1 MGQDVGLQPSCSELC
16 DMMVSLVISGSD
28 GVVMMVRLILI
39 GLTAASKV
47 MLLAVAIVVVYLVRL

>member
-1 MGQDVGLQPSCSELC
+1 
-16 DMMVSLVISGSD
+16 MVSLVISGSD